1 MVNEPE
7 YLFHHPGSNCSL
19 QLFIFI
25 QVRFIMFF
33 MPFCHVNAFL
43 PLVNV
48 CFYVSCDLCVRVS
61 LNLYFIV
68 YSYRFLDVAVYLNMY
83 SECS

>member
-1 MVNEPE
+1 
-7 YLFHHPGSNCSL
+7 
-19 QLFIFI
+19 
-25 QVRFIMFF
+25 

>member
-1 MVNEPE
+1 MFISSSSLE
-7 YLFHHPGSNCSL
+7 LFSATVYFHTSEVYH
-19 QLFIFI
+19 
-25 QVRFIMFF
+25 VFF